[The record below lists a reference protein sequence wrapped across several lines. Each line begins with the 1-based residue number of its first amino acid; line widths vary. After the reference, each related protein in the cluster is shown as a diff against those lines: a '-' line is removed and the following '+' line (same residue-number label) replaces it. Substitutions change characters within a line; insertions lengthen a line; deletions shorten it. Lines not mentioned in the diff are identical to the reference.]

1 MRIISR
7 IKKLEE
13 FFTDFGKEQDVLL
26 LQGKSAKSKNYF
38 LSAFCDENEK
48 KFFEEKKDIRDNTGS
63 INYYKDMIRVRKRTE
78 KNMQEELYKLAE
90 KIHVAKKEKEEAE
103 NKGFELAKELKEIY
117 IKETNILKEIKVN
130 KKTSDKNHKK
140 INLNSLYNNESE
152 DEKKLIRNLSE
163 EEQNYNNFNPNPRD
177 RKMSSN
183 EDYFNFSSEKKKL
196 YFYVLN
202 FFYQYI

>member
-1 MRIISR
+1 M
-7 IKKLEE
+7 
-13 FFTDFGKEQDVLL
+13 QD
-26 LQGKSAKSKNYF
+26 
-38 LSAFCDENEK
+38 
-48 KFFEEKKDIRDNTGS
+48 
-63 INYYKDMIRVRKRTE
+63 
-78 KNMQEELYKLAE
+78 ELYKLAE
-90 KIHVAKKEKEEAE
+90 KISLAKKEKEDYEH
-103 NKGFELAKELKEIY
+103 KGYELVQKLKEI
-117 IKETNILKEIKVN
+117 NIQESTILNNIKVN